1 MNDKEGRKWLLQKL
15 YESKYRYIYRAENHK
30 LYVTISKPITLD
42 GVYYKQA
49 DCGLTM
55 KLMSA
60 ICPLFDD
67 VRSFISIS
75 EELGIVDWS
84 KMAVDTPVKARVYDS
99 TGALVWRNYHFAKY
113 KNGNVY
119 CWADGLTSWGVDN
132 LIVGNPRAVIPFGVK
147 LAGGS
152 DEN

>member
-15 YESKYRYIYRAENHK
+15 YDSKYRYIYRAENNK
-30 LYVTISKPITLD
+30 LYVTISKPITAD

-67 VRSFISIS
+67 IRSFISIS
-75 EELGIVDWS
+75 DELGIVDWS
-84 KMAVDTPVKARVYDS
+84 KVAVDTPIIVEMPYVTVRRY
-99 TGALVWRNYHFAKY
+99 FAKY
-113 KNGNVY
+113 
-119 CWADGLTSWGVDN
+119 DGKTLFYFSYGSTSWSSKGS
-132 LIVGNPRAVIPFGVK
+132 IMGTNPRNVR
-147 LAGGS
+147 LAGGD
-152 DEN
+152 DEI

>member
-15 YESKYRYIYRAENHK
+15 YESNYRYIFRADNHK
-30 LYVTISKPITLD
+30 LYVTISKPVSVD

-55 KLMSA
+55 RLMSA
-60 ICPLFDD
+60 ICPLFGD

-84 KMAVDTPVKARVYDS
+84 KVAVDTPIIVKEICSIELRRYFKEYKDGKVYYF
-99 TGALVWRNYHFAKY
+99 G
-113 KNGNVY
+113 
-119 CWADGLTSWGVDN
+119 DGRTSWSGITSEYTTPDKV
-132 LIVGNPRAVIPFGVK
+132 R
-147 LAGGS
+147 LAGGNN
-152 DEN
+152 EN

>member
-15 YESKYRYIYRAENHK
+15 YESKYRYIFRADNHK
-30 LYVTISKPITLD
+30 LYVTISKPVSID

-55 KLMSA
+55 RLMSA
-60 ICPLFDD
+60 ICPMFDD
-67 VRSFISIS
+67 VHSFISIS

-84 KMAVDTPVKARVYDS
+84 KVAVDTPIIIKNLHSVDVRRYFKEYKDGRVYYFS
-99 TGALVWRNYHFAKY
+99 GGR
-113 KNGNVY
+113 
-119 CWADGLTSWGVDN
+119 TSWSGTTSEHTTPN
-132 LIVGNPRAVIPFGVK
+132 NIM
-147 LAGGS
+147 LAGGN

>member
-15 YESKYRYIYRAENHK
+15 YESKYRYIFRADNHK
-30 LYVTISKPITLD
+30 LYVTISKPVSVD

-55 KLMSA
+55 RLMSA

-84 KMAVDTPVKARVYDS
+84 KVAVDTPIIINHGSKTLKRY
-99 TGALVWRNYHFAKY
+99 FAGY
-113 KNGNVY
+113 AGGNVY
-119 CWADGLTSWGVDN
+119 YFGFGATSWSSATTTCTESN
-132 LIVGNPRAVIPFGVK
+132 NVK
-147 LAGGS
+147 LAGVY
-152 DEN
+152 DEK

>member
-15 YESKYRYIYRAENHK
+15 YESKYRYIFRADNHK
-30 LYVTISKPITLD
+30 LYVTISKPITVD

-55 KLMSA
+55 RLMSA
-60 ICPLFDD
+60 ICPMFDD

-84 KMAVDTPVKARVYDS
+84 KVAVDTPILVEKTLGVVVKR
-99 TGALVWRNYHFAKY
+99 HFAKFE
-113 KNGNVY
+113 NGRVCFFDN
-119 CWADGLTSWGVDN
+119 GLTSWSCDGDGITYIAPKYV
-132 LIVGNPRAVIPFGVK
+132 R
-147 LAGGS
+147 LAGGD

>member
-15 YESKYRYIYRAENHK
+15 YESKYRYIFRADNHK
-30 LYVTISKPITLD
+30 LYVTISKPVSVD

-55 KLMSA
+55 RLMSA

-84 KMAVDTPVKARVYDS
+84 KVAVDTPILVKQKVELKR
-99 TGALVWRNYHFAKY
+99 HFAKFE
-113 KNGNVY
+113 NGFVY
-119 CWADGLTSWGVDN
+119 YYDNGRTSWTGGYTVYAAPCR
-132 LIVGNPRAVIPFGVK
+132 VR
-147 LAGGS
+147 LAGGD

>member
-15 YESKYRYIYRAENHK
+15 YESKYRYIFRADNHK
-30 LYVTISKPITLD
+30 LYVTISKPVSVD

-55 KLMSA
+55 RLMSA

-84 KMAVDTPVKARVYDS
+84 KVAVDTPIIINHGSKTLKRY
-99 TGALVWRNYHFAKY
+99 FAGY
-113 KNGNVY
+113 AGGNVY
-119 CWADGLTSWGVDN
+119 YFGFGATSWSSATTTCTESN
-132 LIVGNPRAVIPFGVK
+132 NVK
-147 LAGGS
+147 LAGGD
-152 DEN
+152 DEK

>member
-1 MNDKEGRKWLLQKL
+1 MNDKEGRKWLLKKL
-15 YESKYRYIYRAENHK
+15 YESKYRYIFRADNHK
-30 LYVTISKPITLD
+30 IYVTISKPVTVD

-67 VRSFISIS
+67 IRSFISIS
-75 EELGIVDWS
+75 EELGIVNWD
-84 KMAVDTPVKARVYDS
+84 KVAVDTPIVVDLGNGTKLKR
-99 TGALVWRNYHFAKY
+99 HFAKCDGCSIYYY
-113 KNGNVY
+113 KKGK
-119 CWADGLTSWGVDN
+119 TSWTFDDVACAHKSM
-132 LIVGNPRAVIPFGVK
+132 VS
-147 LAGGS
+147 LAGGN

>member
-15 YESKYRYIYRAENHK
+15 YESKYRYIFRADNHK
-30 LYVTISKPITLD
+30 LYVTISKPVSVD

-55 KLMSA
+55 RLMSA

-84 KMAVDTPVKARVYDS
+84 KVAVDTPIIINHGSKTLKRY
-99 TGALVWRNYHFAKY
+99 FAGY
-113 KNGNVY
+113 AGGNVY
-119 CWADGLTSWGVDN
+119 YFGFGATSWSSATTTCTESN
-132 LIVGNPRAVIPFGVK
+132 NVK
-147 LAGGS
+147 LAGGD